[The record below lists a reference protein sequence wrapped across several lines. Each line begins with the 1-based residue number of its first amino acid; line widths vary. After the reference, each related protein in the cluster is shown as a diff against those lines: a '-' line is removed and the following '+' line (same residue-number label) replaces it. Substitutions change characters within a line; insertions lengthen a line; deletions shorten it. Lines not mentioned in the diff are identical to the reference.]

1 MPSLI
6 FVSSLIA
13 CGGGSSTSEAPPAEA
28 PAPAPAAPAP
38 VSIES
43 QLDRCLATDAART
56 PEGSLACA
64 QEASAAWQAQL
75 DTSLRTLLE
84 AVPDAQDALVNA
96 SQSAWMAFRPSDA
109 ALGASVRQQRSSDSP
124 LDVVFEGLG
133 ATRERARLL
142 ERYVGASRGEPEM
155 PELSEA
161 PQDQELGN
169 CLRLTEG
176 QAPCVDAAVAAWS
189 KEVDGKLAVLL
200 GLLNDDAAANKAQ
213 QDWSA
218 YRDAER
224 ALAGAL
230 LTDPIRARREEA
242 ALLRRRSEILRDLIE
257 QLRTTEP

>member
-1 MPSLI
+1 MPSLLL
-6 FVSSLIA
+6 VSSFLA
-13 CGGGSSTSEAPPAEA
+13 CGGASTTEAPPAEA
-28 PAPAPAAPAP
+28 PAPPPPPPAAP

-56 PEGSLACA
+56 PEGSLACT
-64 QEASAAWQAQL
+64 QEASAAWQKQL
-75 DTSLRTLLE
+75 DAALAALIE

-96 SQSAWMAFRPSDA
+96 SQGAWVAFRPSDA
-109 ALGASVRQQRSSDSP
+109 ALGAAVRRQRSSDSP
-124 LDVVFEGLG
+124 LDVVFETLS

-176 QAPCVDAAVAAWS
+176 QGPCVDAAVAAWS
-189 KEVDGKLAVLL
+189 TEVDERFAVLL
-200 GLLNDDAAANKAQ
+200 GLLSDDAAAKKAQ
-213 QDWSA
+213 QDWAA

-224 ALAGAL
+224 ALASAL
-230 LTDPIRARREEA
+230 LTDPIRAKREEA